1 MKCKVDN
8 KSNDFRPKCS
18 PRGKYVLLIINYY
31 YYCNYSKL
39 INIAYSHNYYI
50 VLLFYPSFLFYSTGA
65 WEAVKSIKYIQTSL
79 NAGNQLSP
87 IYRSEHTF
95 KTKTQRDKY
104 IRSGLLVY
112 NVIFI
117 AACPQVFSSGGTCT
131 LLPSFLGVQCTL

>member
-50 VLLFYPSFLFYSTGA
+50 VLLFYPSFLFHSTGA
-65 WEAVKSIKYIQTSL
+65 WEAVKSIYP
-79 NAGNQLSP
+79 NADSKM
-87 IYRSEHTF
+87 E
-95 KTKTQRDKY
+95 DKC
-104 IRSGLLVY
+104 R
-112 NVIFI
+112 NRRF
-117 AACPQVFSSGGTCT
+117 
-131 LLPSFLGVQCTL
+131 